1 MSRNKSDEVGA
12 SGQARLAAG
21 VFGTQSRV
29 NGRENFCSEIVSEIQ
44 KGRAMNINWTKQL
57 DSDIK
62 YYVKKKHYKK
72 VFDDLEPVL
81 AELENGNL
89 LGDKLEG
96 LKLPENTVVYKV
108 RIANTS
114 ADVGKSNGFRLL
126 YYVAVE
132 DEIYLL
138 TIYSKKD
145 DERVPDD
152 TQILLLVKNILD

>member
-1 MSRNKSDEVGA
+1 
-12 SGQARLAAG
+12 
-21 VFGTQSRV
+21 
-29 NGRENFCSEIVSEIQ
+29 
-44 KGRAMNINWTKQL
+44 MNINFTKQIE
-57 DSDIK
+57 SDIK

-72 VFDDLEPVL
+72 IFDDIEPIIF
-81 AELENGNL
+81 ELEKGNF

-96 LKLPENTVVYKV
+96 LKLPENTAVYKV

-114 ADVGKSNGFRLL
+114 ANLGKSNGFRLL

-145 DERVPDD
+145 DAKIPNDA
-152 TQILLLVKNILD
+152 QILMLVKNIIE

>member
-1 MSRNKSDEVGA
+1 
-12 SGQARLAAG
+12 
-21 VFGTQSRV
+21 
-29 NGRENFCSEIVSEIQ
+29 
-44 KGRAMNINWTKQL
+44 MNINWTKQL